1 MIFSKKAQA
10 VKELTDLYNRTK
22 DPRILKQIEL
32 APFRSE
38 QTFIAEAT
46 EFFNGSS
53 SN

>member
-1 MIFSKKAQA
+1 MAFSKKAQM

-38 QTFIAEAT
+38 QTFLSEAAELL
-46 EFFNGSS
+46 NGIQSS
-53 SN
+53 